1 MDKDRADRIDGL
13 RRLAEWLLQ
22 EARDFGDAG
31 GLAQQAAICCE
42 QLLTLC
48 QEQLEHN
55 RQGDR
60 SKVSELKQI
69 CQLLR
74 QALVCRPAPDGTHD
88 ELLWLRA
95 ANRALLLERSKLQ
108 NIFAATTN
116 LVLVADHEGRVTRTN
131 PAAAEFFAGRNPL
144 GTPFW
149 TLLEMTQQDPEGVLA
164 AFPADG
170 HHEIALAGGR
180 HHFRLRLVTLQPET
194 SGLRGFILVLNDI
207 SWLVD
212 SRQELERLVAE
223 RTRALAESE
232 QLLRQ
237 EKHQVEEMNVTLRN
251 VMHSIDDERRE
262 FGRILARKVRDQL
275 LPALDKIRREPSAEV
290 RGSYLNLVREQLIGL
305 TSGQE
310 TELDAHLLKLSKT
323 EIRICRFIQAGCTSK
338 EICDAL
344 NLAFE
349 TVQTHRKNIRRK
361 LGLRRGGINLHAF
374 LAARRPLVAD
384 EA

>member
-1 MDKDRADRIDGL
+1 MDKERTDRIDGL
-13 RRLAEWLLQ
+13 RCLAEWLAQ

-31 GLAQQAAICCE
+31 DLAQQAANGCE
-42 QLLTLC
+42 QLLMLC

-55 RQGDR
+55 QQGDR
-60 SKVSELKQI
+60 SKVSELTQI
-69 CQLLR
+69 CQLLH
-74 QALVCRPAPDGTHD
+74 QALLCRPAPDGSHD

-95 ANRALLLERSKLQ
+95 ANRALLLERDKLW
-108 NIFAATTN
+108 NIFAVTTN
-116 LVLVADHEGRVTRTN
+116 LVLVADHEGQVTRIN
-131 PAAAEFFAGRNPL
+131 PAAAEFFAGCNPL

-149 TLLEMTQQDPEGVLA
+149 TLLEMSQQDPEEVLA

-170 HHEIALAGGR
+170 HHEISLAGGR
-180 HHFRLRLVTLQPET
+180 HHFCLRLVTLQPET

-212 SRQELERLVAE
+212 SRQELERLVVE
-223 RTRALAESE
+223 RTRSLAESE

-251 VMHSIDDERRE
+251 VMHSINDERRE
-262 FGRILARKVRDQL
+262 FGRNLARKVREQL
-275 LPALDKIRREPSAEV
+275 LPALDKIRRESSAEV
-290 RGSYLNLVREQLIGL
+290 RGSYLNLLREQLIGL

-310 TELDAHLLKLSKT
+310 TELDANLLKLSKT

-338 EICDAL
+338 EICDVL

-361 LGLRRGGINLHAF
+361 LGLRRVGINLHAF

-384 EA
+384 ES

>member
-1 MDKDRADRIDGL
+1 MGKELTGRVDRLQRM
-13 RRLAEWLLQ
+13 AEWLVQ
-22 EARDFGDAG
+22 EAREFGDAG
-31 GLAQQAAICCE
+31 GLAQQALDGCE
-42 QLLTLC
+42 QLLALC
-48 QEQLEHN
+48 QEQQENH
-55 RQGDR
+55 RYDVSTA
-60 SKVSELKQI
+60 SKLTQI
-69 CQLLR
+69 CRMLR
-74 QALVCRPAPDGTHD
+74 QALLCRTSPDGPHD
-88 ELLWLRA
+88 ELRWLRT

-116 LVLVADHEGRVTRTN
+116 LVLVADHDGRVTRTN

-149 TLLEMTQQDPEGVLA
+149 TLLELTQQDPEAVLA
-164 AFPADG
+164 VFSADG

-180 HHFRLRLVTLQPET
+180 HHFRLRLVTLQPEI

-251 VMHSIDDERRE
+251 VMHSIDDGRRE
-262 FGRILARKVRDQL
+262 FGRNLARKVKDQL
-275 LPALDKIRREPSAEV
+275 LPVLDKIRREPSAEV

-305 TSGQE
+305 TSGCD
-310 TELDAHLLKLSKT
+310 TELDANLLKLSKT

-344 NLAFE
+344 NLSFE

-361 LGLRRGGINLHAF
+361 LGLRRQGINLHAF
-374 LAARRPLVAD
+374 LAARRPLAG
-384 EA
+384 ENG